1 MPTGNY
7 RDNNCQSVAFP
18 GISKQITCTCHCRPY
33 HRAAKSHFKCKCF
46 HYYKITI
53 KGNDMKET
61 CKNGA
66 DLLWCFIFAAKTGE
80 MDDIRGRN
88 LQLILVWFA

>member
-1 MPTGNY
+1 
-7 RDNNCQSVAFP
+7 
-18 GISKQITCTCHCRPY
+18 
-33 HRAAKSHFKCKCF
+33 
-46 HYYKITI
+46 
-53 KGNDMKET
+53 MKET